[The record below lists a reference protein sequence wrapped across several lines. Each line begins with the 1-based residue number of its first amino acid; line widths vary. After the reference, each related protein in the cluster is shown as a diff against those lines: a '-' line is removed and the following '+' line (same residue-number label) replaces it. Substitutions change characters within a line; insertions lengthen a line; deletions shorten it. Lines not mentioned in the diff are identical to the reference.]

1 MIEYCGNDDIRIDQA
16 DVLIK
21 SSGRCEE
28 SRPVHDIYLSNHC
41 CFCRLSHRRGSCD
54 LDEGWQTGKPVP
66 NRKMR

>member
-28 SRPVHDIYLSNHC
+28 SRPVHDIL
-41 CFCRLSHRRGSCD
+41 FIEPLLFFVGSVIAVD
-54 LDEGWQTGKPVP
+54 LAILMRVANRQTGA
-66 NRKMR
+66 

>member
-28 SRPVHDIYLSNHC
+28 SRPVHDILFIEPLLFLSAQSSPWIL
-41 CFCRLSHRRGSCD
+41 RS
-54 LDEGWQTGKPVP
+54 
-66 NRKMR
+66 